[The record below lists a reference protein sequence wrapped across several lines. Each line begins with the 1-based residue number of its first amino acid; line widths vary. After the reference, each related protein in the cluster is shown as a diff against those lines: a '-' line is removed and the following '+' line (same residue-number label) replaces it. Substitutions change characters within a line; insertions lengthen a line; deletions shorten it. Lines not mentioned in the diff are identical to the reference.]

1 MGSAGRGTERTIH
14 SGQVAKEGP
23 SVKCKY
29 LRGLIVAVN
38 MQCNLPSSPCLF
50 YNIFN
55 ENDIAPYGF
64 VLVNFFGNSKKKK
77 KKKGKFLIPV
87 DSPENKV
94 FHKAQEPE
102 NKGTVGNWPLGGVA
116 SVRISLLL

>member
-1 MGSAGRGTERTIH
+1 
-14 SGQVAKEGP
+14 
-23 SVKCKY
+23 
-29 LRGLIVAVN
+29 

-77 KKKGKFLIPV
+77 KKKKANSESQLIHLKIKFFTKPR
-87 DSPENKV
+87 N
-94 FHKAQEPE
+94 QRT
-102 NKGTVGNWPLGGVA
+102 KGQWAIGLWVVWPP
-116 SVRISLLL
+116 